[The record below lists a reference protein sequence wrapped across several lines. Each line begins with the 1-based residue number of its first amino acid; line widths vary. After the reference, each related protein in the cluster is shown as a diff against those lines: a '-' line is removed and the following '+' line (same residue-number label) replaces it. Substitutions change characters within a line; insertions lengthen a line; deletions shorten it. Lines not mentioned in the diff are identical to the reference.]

1 MPVPTLPGITSEI
14 VQTER
19 IKVHVLFSGPAD
31 SVPVVFIHG
40 NCSSATFW
48 EETML
53 ALPEGLRGVALD
65 LRGYGD
71 TEPLPIDA
79 TQGMGDMMEDVR
91 ALVQALNLGR
101 HHLVGHSM
109 GGGVVMKY
117 AIDYPADLLSITL
130 VDTVSPYGYS
140 GSKDVEGNPVYEDGA
155 PAGAGGVNPEFVQLM
170 REKERGAENPTAP
183 INVLR
188 QFYFK
193 PPFVPEREEALLSSM
208 LSTHVGDAWYPGDSI
223 PSENWPGAAPGTQG
237 VVNAFSR
244 KYFNASDLAN
254 IDPKPPILWIRG
266 ADDLVVSDMGLWDV
280 AALGK
285 LGYVPGWPGDEV
297 CCPQPMLS
305 QTRAVLDRY
314 KANGGG
320 YREVVIEE
328 AGHTPYIEKPDE
340 FNDVFHEFLSNGKQ

>member
-1 MPVPTLPGITSEI
+1 MPIPTLPNITSEM

-19 IKVHVLFSGPAD
+19 INVHALLSGSTD
-31 SVPVVFIHG
+31 GVPVIFIHG

-53 ALPEGLRGVALD
+53 ALPQGFRGIALD

-79 TQGMGDMMEDVR
+79 TQGMNDMMEDVR
-91 ALVQALNLGR
+91 ALVKTLNLGR
-101 HHLVGHSM
+101 HHFVGHSM

-117 AIDYPADLLSITL
+117 AIAYPADLLSITL
-130 VDTVSPYGYS
+130 VNTLSPYGYS
-140 GSKDVEGNPVYEDGA
+140 GSKDVAGSHVHEDGA

-170 REKERGAENPTAP
+170 RERESGAENPTAP
-183 INVLR
+183 VNIMR

-193 PPFVPEREEALLSSM
+193 PPFVPKREEALLSSM
-208 LSTHVGDAWYPGDSI
+208 LSTRVGEEWYPGDSV
-223 PSENWPGAAPGTQG
+223 PSENWPGAAPGTKG

-244 KYFNASDLAN
+244 KYFDASGVAE

-266 ADDLVVSDMGLWDV
+266 ADDLIISDMGLWDI

-305 QTRAVLDRY
+305 QTRAVLDKY
-314 KANGGG
+314 QANGGR

-328 AGHTPYIEKPDE
+328 AGHTPYVEKPEE
-340 FNDVFHEFLSNGKQ
+340 FNTVLHDFLRASEQ